1 MAGRLCGRCGE
12 SLTDGGCG
20 CPPTGTVIPLRGPG
34 TDEPTTVIPVIGDP
48 ELVRPYITPT
58 EHPDPEW
65 SEDDEAD
72 PAYGSSVVP
81 GIDAPHLVRSSRARV
96 LAGQLADSGDGNHDP
111 YHDGKAGGTVVSGAV
126 VSGTVV
132 GSTVVGSTVAT
143 RANAELSPVGQG
155 PGRRDR
161 VNRRRTGR
169 GRRAALITAGV
180 LAVAVLGTGAALAPT
195 LLNGGDTDQAQ
206 PQPGVTLAMPT
217 AGPGS
222 ATATSHA
229 PAVVRPSRTASASA
243 APSATPSGGSTP
255 SARAGST
262 PTGPATH
269 LNAPNGAPTS
279 KTPGR
284 PTPTPPPSSQSTGQ
298 SLQLGDRGAAVA
310 TLQGELSSLWIDRD
324 LPASGTYDTRTEQD
338 VATFQIWYGV
348 KGDPAGVFGPNSQAR
363 MDKLFHHH

>member
-1 MAGRLCGRCGE
+1 MAGRLCGRCGG

-20 CPPTGTVIPLRGPG
+20 CPPTGTVIPLRGPV

-58 EHPDPEW
+58 EHLDPDR

-96 LAGQLADSGDGNHDP
+96 LAGQLADPPDGNR
-111 YHDGKAGGTVVSGAV
+111 DGSTGAGAGGGAV

-132 GSTVVGSTVAT
+132 GGTVVGSTVAT
-143 RANAELSPVGQG
+143 RANAELSPVGRG
-155 PGRRDR
+155 PERRDR
-161 VNRRRTGR
+161 ANRRRTGR

-180 LAVAVLGTGAALAPT
+180 LAVAALGTGAALAPT
-195 LLNGGDTDQAQ
+195 LLNGDDSDQAQ

-222 ATATSHA
+222 ATAASHA
-229 PAVVRPSRTASASA
+229 PATVRPSRTTSAPA
-243 APSATPSGGSTP
+243 APPATPSSHSTP
-255 SARAGST
+255 STRADST

-269 LNAPNGAPTS
+269 GNAPNNAPTPS
-279 KTPGR
+279 APGR
-284 PTPTPPPSSQSTGQ
+284 PTPTTPPSAPSTGQ

-310 TLQGELSSLWIDRD
+310 TLQSELSSLWIDRS

-338 VATFQIWYGV
+338 VATFQLWYGV
-348 KGDPAGVFGPNSQAR
+348 KGDPSGVFGPNSQAR
-363 MDKLFHHH
+363 MSKLFRHH